1 MAEIVFVRIDDRL
14 LHGQVAR
21 SWVKEEGANLIV
33 VANDRVAE
41 DRDTQK
47 LMNIATPLYADSRF
61 LSVENLIE
69 KIKDDHDGKKV
80 LILVEGPEDA
90 LRLLDAGL
98 DINEINVGNMRELPG
113 KEKVIDDVFVDA
125 EDRANFK
132 KIHDK
137 GVKLDLRILSSDA
150 PSDENLL
157 F

>member
-33 VANDRVAE
+33 VVNDRVAE

-137 GVKLDLRILSSDA
+137 GVKLDLRILSSDES
-150 PSDENLL
+150 SDENLL

>member
-33 VANDRVAE
+33 VANDKVAE
-41 DRDTQK
+41 DRETQK
-47 LMNIATPLYADSRF
+47 LMNIATPLYADTRF
-61 LSVENLIE
+61 LSIDNLIE

-80 LILVEGPEDA
+80 LILVEGPADA
-90 LRLLDAGL
+90 LKLLEAGL
-98 DINEINVGNMRELPG
+98 DIKSINVGNMRELPG
-113 KEKVIDDVFVDA
+113 TEKVIDDVFVDA
-125 EDRANFK
+125 EDRASFK

-137 GVKLDLRILSSDA
+137 GVGLDLRILSSDA
-150 PSDENLL
+150 PADENLL

>member
-69 KIKDDHDGKKV
+69 KIKEDHEGKKV

-90 LRLLDAGL
+90 LKLLNAGL
-98 DINEINVGNMRELPG
+98 DIKEINVGNMRELPG

-137 GVKLDLRILSSDA
+137 GVKLDLRILSSDE

>member
-41 DRDTQK
+41 DRETQK
-47 LMNIATPLYADSRF
+47 LMNIATPLYADTRF
-61 LSVENLIE
+61 LSVNNLIE

-90 LRLLDAGL
+90 LKLLDAGL
-98 DINEINVGNMRELPG
+98 DIKSINVGNMRELPG
-113 KEKVIDDVFVDA
+113 KEKVIDDVFLSA